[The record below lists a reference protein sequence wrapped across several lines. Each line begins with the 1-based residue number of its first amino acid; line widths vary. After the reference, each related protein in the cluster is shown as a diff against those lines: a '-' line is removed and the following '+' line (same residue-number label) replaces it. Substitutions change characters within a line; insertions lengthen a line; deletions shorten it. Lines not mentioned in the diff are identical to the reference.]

1 MLDVVVRVL
10 DDNEE
15 AQCFGVLGPT
25 FVWEYNKPCATADVA
40 LFRGRYET
48 DACVLDNGESVLIVG
63 VQVEKFGH
71 YLCCNLKTFLFKSRA
86 KEI

>member
-25 FVWEYNKPCATADVA
+25 FVWEFNKPCAAADVA
-40 LFRGRYET
+40 LFG
-48 DACVLDNGESVLIVG
+48 C
-63 VQVEKFGH
+63 
-71 YLCCNLKTFLFKSRA
+71 
-86 KEI
+86 

>member
-25 FVWEYNKPCATADVA
+25 FVWEYNKPCAAADVA
-40 LFRGRYET
+40 LFKGRSET
-48 DACVLDNGESVLIVG
+48 DACLLDNGESVLIVG
-63 VQVEKFGH
+63 VQVEKLGNC
-71 YLCCNLKTFLFKSRA
+71 LCCKTFLFRSRA